1 MDAPRGRGDDQTQSE
16 LTICEREQ
24 DMTTRVAT
32 LVGLAAV
39 LLVFP
44 PAGYAQTGTAG
55 VTLHEISERVTFHP
69 RGDGAGGAF
78 VIYRN
83 AISPLFGF
91 APLGTPLCPSSLM
104 VTAPQANRCT
114 VSAIGWDSVS
124 TVTGTGPVQ
133 GIFDVV
139 INAPGNSSVHIP
151 DLPVIS
157 GRFSGT
163 VDLSPAILLGVP
175 LGSITGTFTITKV
188 ADATGRLV
196 YVTPSPLPFTG
207 TFRLPFAT
215 SPTGSAAQSDNTQAA
230 YYLADDR
237 QTLIP
242 VASHQRSMGF
252 PTVRLEVSFSQ

>member
-1 MDAPRGRGDDQTQSE
+1 
-16 LTICEREQ
+16 
-24 DMTTRVAT
+24 MTKRFLIFA
-32 LVGLAAV
+32 GLAAS
-39 LLVFP
+39 LLVLP
-44 PAGYAQTGTAG
+44 PAGYAQTGTAD

-69 RGDGAGGAF
+69 KGDGDAGAF
-78 VIYRN
+78 VIVRN
-83 AISPLFGF
+83 AISPLLGF
-91 APLGTPLCPSSLM
+91 AALGTPLCPSSLM
-104 VTAPQANRCT
+104 VTVPQMNSCT
-114 VSAIGWDSVS
+114 VTAIGWDSVS
-124 TVTGTGPVQ
+124 TATGIGPVQ

-157 GRFSGT
+157 GKFAGT

-207 TFRLPFAT
+207 TFRLPFAI
-215 SPTGSAAQSDNTQAA
+215 SPTGSAVKSDKTQAA

-242 VASHQRSMGF
+242 VEWHQLSMGF
-252 PTVRLEVSFSQ
+252 PTVRLEVNFSH